1 MARQVGDKAADI
13 HVASFRNGDHICLF
27 YRSAEEQLATAAPFV
42 QVGLLRGERCLC
54 VLPPERMD
62 GLFSR
67 LDAGGIDVRKEV
79 SRGAL
84 LTATPEESYLKGGS
98 FDRQQMVNFL
108 DDGMREA
115 LKLGFNGCRGTGD
128 LSWCVAD
135 SNTCGQMPEYE
146 AMLDRYYP
154 GKAALGICMYDA
166 NCFDNEQLDR
176 LMEAHRLALTTIGHG
191 KRAIRI
197 RNGGAFGDVI
207 FDYQSPRLFHY
218 TVQKNGAKELLNM
231 GQELTLTAAM
241 DAVESALRA
250 LKRASA

>member
-1 MARQVGDKAADI
+1 MTADI

-27 YRSAEEQLATAAPFV
+27 YRNAEEQLATAAPFV

-54 VLPPERMD
+54 VLPQERVD

-67 LDAGGIDVRKEV
+67 LEASGIDVRKEV

-84 LTATPEESYLKGGS
+84 LMATPEESYLKGGS
-98 FDRQQMVNFL
+98 FDRQQMVEFL

-115 LKLGFNGCRGTGD
+115 LKLGFSGCRGTGD
-128 LSWCVAD
+128 LSWCVSD
-135 SNTCGQMPEYE
+135 SNTCGQMPQYE

-154 GKAALGICMYDA
+154 GKAALGICMYDV
-166 NCFDNEQLDR
+166 NCFDNEQLGR
-176 LMEAHRLALTTIGHG
+176 LMEAHRLALTTTSHG
-191 KRAIRI
+191 KRSIRI
-197 RNGGAFGDVI
+197 RNGGAYGDVI

-218 TVQKNGAKELLNM
+218 TVQKNDAKELLNM